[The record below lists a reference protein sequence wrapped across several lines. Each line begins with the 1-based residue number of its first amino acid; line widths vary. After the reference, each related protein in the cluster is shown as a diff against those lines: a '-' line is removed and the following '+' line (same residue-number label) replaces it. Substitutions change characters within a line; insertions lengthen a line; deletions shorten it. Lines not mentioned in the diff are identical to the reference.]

1 MGSRDGKG
9 LACRI
14 WGRVW
19 TKGETRSSRA
29 WGLCAKPA
37 VLLGGPA
44 TRDLGP
50 PALGGRYSQEEVA
63 AGTGRGPGWM
73 GEDGQLGAGG

>member
-1 MGSRDGKG
+1 MVKVLPAEFGAESG
-9 LACRI
+9 L
-14 WGRVW
+14 RVRP
-19 TKGETRSSRA
+19 RSSRA